1 MADPGEFNPKKTTA
15 PGSDNSEGR
24 GGAASFDPTPDWD
37 KNILEEFNKQQE
49 IQEKQTKALKELSE
63 RLITNNEALQSA
75 RKKQYEA
82 EQKNDQEALELAKKE
97 IFVQEQFQSEN
108 LQNLD
113 RLEREM
119 LKQQENIDAAIDL
132 LGESVGKNDIYV
144 KRHLKIEED
153 AKQIFKKGMEEVA
166 QKEVATEKTFK
177 QFVEDFNTQHLA
189 ELEFEEKQNKL
200 LGDKIAAAAAI
211 PEISGTEDEKISAM
225 MQRTS
230 LNLES
235 LATINEKIADEM
247 TAEGIDKEDKAAV
260 ERFKMERMMDTKF
273 NESIIKELIK
283 SRDSIKKET
292 VQKELQE
299 KYIRQGIPAAIAA
312 VRAEKNA
319 EAETKKRRA
328 EAAEQIRIFKKMDET
343 QRYQTTLVEA
353 DYRHRLE
360 KEKEA
365 DGIPEWYLRLE
376 KSLSPINAA
385 LEDLRDAY
393 SKSGL
398 FMKVLMVLALLGGII
413 VGAIVTAVKKVIDI
427 FRAGGIIAEWFAGIR
442 NSVPMIDKM
451 ARAIG
456 RMFTWMTE
464 GNAIGRF
471 FVSIFSKVV
480 SAVTYVVNAFKQFG
494 TGLRVLEA
502 AGKEG
507 GIVMRFLAA
516 AARPLVNLMKAF
528 QFGFSMGAG
537 AVNLI
542 TKAFS
547 FLGPILGVVG
557 KVVGKLFLPLTI
569 LLTAIDGII
578 GAFKGFKKDGI
589 KGLVLG
595 FFANIL
601 SGLTFGLVKFETIY
615 NFFNNTIEKVVEGFK
630 FIFNKTIGLV
640 VDASH
645 MIFDG
650 IKGFFGGIWK
660 GIKWVWDKTMG
671 FVMDAA
677 KMYYKGVTA
686 FYGAVWSGIKW
697 VWDKTIGFVMDAA
710 KTYYKG
716 VTAFYGAVWS
726 GIKWVWNKTMGFA
739 MDAAKMWWNG
749 VTGFFGAIGGGIKWA
764 FNKVTKFYA
773 TAGNMIFDAAKSIF
787 STILETL
794 SSMPKAIA
802 DAAANLYS
810 ATLDSIT
817 GIFSSVWDGMKGI
830 GSWFGSWFGSDEP
843 ETPAKAISK
852 NLSPNVGTELART
865 QQERDT
871 VAAATSKTS
880 GTVITNNTNV
890 NNGGGGGKTPQPTII
905 APQPPRN
912 TEPTLRA
919 MQFGEQPAF

>member
-15 PGSDNSEGR
+15 PGSDNAEGR
-24 GGAASFDPTPDWD
+24 GSSFDPSPDWD
-37 KNILEEFNKQQE
+37 KDILQEFNKQQE

-63 RLITNNEALQSA
+63 RLIANNEALQSA

-82 EQKNDQEALELAKKE
+82 EIKNDQEALELAKKQ
-97 IFVQEQFQSEN
+97 IFIEEQFQNEN
-108 LQNLD
+108 LQNID
-113 RLEREM
+113 RLEKEM

-153 AKQIFKKGMEEVA
+153 AKQIIKHGLDKVVESETSSSEA
-166 QKEVATEKTFK
+166 FK
-177 QFVEDFNTQHLA
+177 QFIEDFNTQHLA
-189 ELEFEEKQNKL
+189 ELEFEAQQNKL
-200 LGDKIAAAAAI
+200 LGDKIAAASTI
-211 PEISGTEDEKISAM
+211 PEISGTDDEKISAM

-299 KYIRQGIPAAIAA
+299 KYIRQGIPAAMAA

-360 KEKEA
+360 REKEE

-413 VGAIVTAVKKVIDI
+413 VGAIVTAVKKVIDV
-427 FRAGGIIAEWFAGIR
+427 FKAGGAIAEWFAGIR

-451 ARAIG
+451 IRALG
-456 RMFTWMTE
+456 RMFTWMAE
-464 GNAIGRF
+464 GNVIGRF
-471 FVSIFSKVV
+471 FVNIFSKVV
-480 SAVTYVVNAFKQFG
+480 SGVTYVVNAFKQLG

-528 QFGFSMGAG
+528 QFGFSIGAG
-537 AVNLI
+537 AINLV
-542 TKAFS
+542 TKALS
-547 FLGPILGVVG
+547 FLAPILR
-557 KVVGKLFLPLTI
+557 VVGKLFLPLTI
-569 LLTAIDGII
+569 ALTVIDGII
-578 GAFKGFKKDGI
+578 GAFKGFNKDGF
-589 KGLVLG
+589 KGIVVGAISQIIASITGLFGINFDKVYG
-595 FFANIL
+595 IL
-601 SGLTFGLVKFETIY
+601 MGGL
-615 NFFNNTIEKVVEGFK
+615 EGFGEMLGK
-630 FIFNKTIGLV
+630 GWVYVTDWLKGAWKNVTNWLGKVGDVLKWANPLYLMYRGVKSLYDNSAKTIKDL
-640 VDASH
+640 S
-645 MIFDG
+645 M
-650 IKGFFGGIWK
+650 K
-660 GIKWVWDKTMG
+660 VWDT
-671 FVMDAA
+671 
-677 KMYYKGVTA
+677 
-686 FYGAVWSGIKW
+686 
-697 VWDKTIGFVMDAA
+697 
-710 KTYYKG
+710 
-716 VTAFYGAVWS
+716 
-726 GIKWVWNKTMGFA
+726 
-739 MDAAKMWWNG
+739 
-749 VTGFFGAIGGGIKWA
+749 IKWA
-764 FNKVTKFYA
+764 NPFSLMYRGVKWLYDGGAKTIKDWSMKVWDVVKWGNPIYLFYQGA
-773 TAGNMIFDAAKSIF
+773 TTLAKKIKSLMPETIQNALDEIQSMI
-787 STILETL
+787 
-794 SSMPKAIA
+794 
-802 DAAANLYS
+802 
-810 ATLDSIT
+810 
-817 GIFSSVWDGMKGI
+817 SSVWDGIKGM
-830 GSWFGSWFGSDEP
+830 FGSILSWIGIDIGGKTAEAMPKAEAKPKTTAKPKTWEFVEDEEKELDEFENFEVGSSSRIEKTGAIYSNDARVREQ
-843 ETPAKAISK
+843 AKQIMDQGSRGAMG
-852 NLSPNVGTELART
+852 NV
-865 QQERDT
+865 Q
-871 VAAATSKTS
+871 
-880 GTVITNNTNV
+880 NNTTV
-890 NNGGGGGKTPQPTII
+890 NNVRTGGGGGKPQQPPTII